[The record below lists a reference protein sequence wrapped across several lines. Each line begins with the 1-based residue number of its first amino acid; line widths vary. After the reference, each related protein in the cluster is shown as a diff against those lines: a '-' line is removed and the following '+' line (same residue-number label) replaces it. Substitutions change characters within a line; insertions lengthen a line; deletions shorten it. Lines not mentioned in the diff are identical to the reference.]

1 MQIAGVSDQEVK
13 LESLEYWLL
22 QPDKHNEVCMNGEL
36 HGAMKED
43 QSQDLRKDY
52 KKEQIHKIS

>member
-1 MQIAGVSDQEVK
+1 MQIAEVSDQEVT

-22 QPDKHNEVCMNGEL
+22 QADKHDEMCMNRVL

-43 QSQDLRKDY
+43 QSQDLRKEY
-52 KKEQIHKIS
+52 

>member
-1 MQIAGVSDQEVK
+1 MK
-13 LESLEYWLL
+13 LESLGYWLL
-22 QPDKHNEVCMNGEL
+22 QPDKHNEVCMGGEL
-36 HGAMKED
+36 LGAMKED